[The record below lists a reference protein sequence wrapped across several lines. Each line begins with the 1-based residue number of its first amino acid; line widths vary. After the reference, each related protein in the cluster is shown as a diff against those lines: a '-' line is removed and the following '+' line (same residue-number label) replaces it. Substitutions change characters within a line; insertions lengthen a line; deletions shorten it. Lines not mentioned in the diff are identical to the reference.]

1 MSKSQDEIEYHK
13 ITSFYEKVMYFTL
26 GASLIFGTIIGLLT
40 FSDRKS
46 MLEEKDKT
54 ITELTKKIN
63 DLKEDTEKKV
73 NDLKDDTEKS
83 IIKTNKYAE
92 EEISRIKIATNQIA
106 LNETQKQLSY
116 IFGTDKI
123 QNLIEKEAVS
133 QVKEKVITI
142 VKAET
147 ENLSLISDAASKMRI
162 GHLEGFLKLKKM
174 SVELPNSTDRY
185 NAKKLLDEISQ
196 DYFLVSNKYYSDSEA
211 DSVLMYPT
219 QTNLVSIKQQ
229 KKNLIEEL
237 VKDINKEHNLNIV
250 ADDINRL
257 SKITGQNFKP
267 FEFEKINSWYKEWSK
282 SQK

>member
-133 QVKEKVITI
+133 QVKEKVI
-142 VKAET
+142 KPSSAPR
-147 ENLSLISDAASKMRI
+147 NHH
-162 GHLEGFLKLKKM
+162 G
-174 SVELPNSTDRY
+174 
-185 NAKKLLDEISQ
+185 SQ
-196 DYFLVSNKYYSDSEA
+196 
-211 DSVLMYPT
+211 
-219 QTNLVSIKQQ
+219 
-229 KKNLIEEL
+229 
-237 VKDINKEHNLNIV
+237 
-250 ADDINRL
+250 
-257 SKITGQNFKP
+257 
-267 FEFEKINSWYKEWSK
+267 
-282 SQK
+282 